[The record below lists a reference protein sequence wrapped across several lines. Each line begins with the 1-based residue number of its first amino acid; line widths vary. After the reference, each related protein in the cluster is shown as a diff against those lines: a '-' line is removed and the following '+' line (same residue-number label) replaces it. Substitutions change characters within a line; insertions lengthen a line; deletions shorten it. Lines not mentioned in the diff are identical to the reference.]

1 MSWLKNLKIA
11 KKLLLLNICSL
22 IFIITV
28 GVVGFTNMTKMSE
41 QATVM
46 YEDQLLPVKWINDLR
61 AQSRASESL
70 MKELMLTTDPA
81 VKETLISEIKDRQDN
96 TSTIYEKYKNSKL
109 TNFEQQRLPQMDA
122 DVKDMRTQREL
133 LYEVIDK
140 KNMKEAYTFYLA
152 NVKQP
157 TDQVNATLTGIRRF

>member
-22 IFIITV
+22 IFIISV

-70 MKELMLTTDPA
+70 LKELMLTTDPA
-81 VKETLISEIKDRQDN
+81 VKETLISEIKDAKIRLLRYMKNIKIQA
-96 TSTIYEKYKNSKL
+96 YK
-109 TNFEQQRLPQMDA
+109 F
-122 DVKDMRTQREL
+122 
-133 LYEVIDK
+133 
-140 KNMKEAYTFYLA
+140 
-152 NVKQP
+152 
-157 TDQVNATLTGIRRF
+157 